1 MKEAY
6 VFLVQIYR
14 GRKVVEVKERVEL
27 IEEFRERGR
36 QDNVHSM
43 DER

>member
-1 MKEAY
+1 MEEAN

-27 IEEFRERGR
+27 IEEFREEGR
-36 QDNVHSM
+36 QDNAHNM